1 MACKQKKEKGKNI
14 NEEGIRLFKI
24 TEEDYRVINNFFKK
38 IVKKNNETKKLKT
51 KGITIICP

>member
-38 IVKKNNETKKLKT
+38 IVKKNNGTKKLKT